1 MGGGCPVK
9 QITLFDRGHRLA
21 SQPGEGVDLFF
32 HGEPLGREF
41 PVLDGVPITSRS
53 SATGTVHPADAIA
66 PHRRRSAL

>member
-1 MGGGCPVK
+1 MGGGRPVK

-53 SATGTVHPADAIA
+53 SATGTVHPTDARP
-66 PHRRRSAL
+66 PHRRRAAL